1 MRSYETVF
9 VLDPSL
15 DEPGI
20 EKEISRVEDLITNH
34 KGSIKK
40 TEKWGMKKFAYPIQ
54 KKMQGYYTLIYF
66 EGDGDI
72 PAELERSYKL
82 NEHCLRYLT
91 VVSEEKDR
99 QPEKEESKQ
108 NSMRSQPSS

>member
-1 MRSYETVF
+1 MRLYETVF

-15 DEPGI
+15 DEPAI

-40 TEKWGMKKFAYPIQ
+40 REKWGMKKFAYPIRR
-54 KKMQGYYTLIYF
+54 KIQGYYTLIYF

-91 VVSEEKDR
+91 VVSEEKDK

-108 NSMRSQPSS
+108 NSKRSQSSS